1 LTDTYEEQEFFTI
14 PRSING
20 LVGRLGGIDRL
31 LTDKEWERAGDV
43 YAFTKPERGRP
54 SNASKV
60 STSEQLSISD
70 FAKLGIRG
78 LSSRTSVLL
87 YRQAWEDAIKK
98 GEADE
103 VRPGQKVRIPKIPWE
118 STRTGTNGYS
128 TLEGAKQTLK
138 KITEKHGP
146 GIVGGALKEDPQLA
160 EGVMEDPD
168 TSESVY
174 TARMRVVRAEQAAKA
189 AAKASRQ
196 PKPTAEEEA
205 AWAEEDR
212 EAEAQRRQ
220 RDGTPSALD
229 QMENSIGAQVGINNA
244 RRSIRG
250 VTKALSASHLS
261 AADVEYLTEML
272 DQLDADIQMLRAVID
287 NRVDDAAIAAFLK
300 GE

>member
-1 LTDTYEEQEFFTI
+1 M
-14 PRSING
+14 
-20 LVGRLGGIDRL
+20 
-31 LTDKEWERAGDV
+31 A
-43 YAFTKPERGRP
+43 
-54 SNASKV
+54 
-60 STSEQLSISD
+60 
-70 FAKLGIRG
+70 
-78 LSSRTSVLL
+78 
-87 YRQAWEDAIKK
+87 
-98 GEADE
+98 
-103 VRPGQKVRIPKIPWE
+103 
-118 STRTGTNGYS
+118 
-128 TLEGAKQTLK
+128 
-138 KITEKHGP
+138 
-146 GIVGGALKEDPQLA
+146 
-160 EGVMEDPD
+160 DPD

>member
-1 LTDTYEEQEFFTI
+1 M
-14 PRSING
+14 PRTLNAAI
-20 LVGRLGGIDRL
+20 GRLDGIQGL
-31 LTDKEWERAGDV
+31 LTAKEFEASSIVWCFTRAEG
-43 YAFTKPERGRP
+43 RGRP
-54 SNASKV
+54 STESKM
-60 STSEQLSISD
+60 SHGEQLTISE
-70 FAKLGIRG
+70 FAKLGIKG
-78 LSSRTSVLL
+78 LSGRPAVTA
-87 YRQAWEDAIKK
+87 YRKAWQDAIDA
-98 GEADE
+98 GHADE
-103 VRPGQKVRIPKIPWE
+103 VRPGQKVRIPNIPWE
-118 STRTGTNGYS
+118 STRTGTDGYS
-128 TLEGAKQTLK
+128 TPEGARQTLK

-146 GIVGGALKEDPQLA
+146 GIVGGALKEDSDLA
-160 EGVMEDPD
+160 EGVMADPD